1 MSLAALLLLLIV
13 ALSPY
18 FLGPLPKE
26 KPRPTRRRYQTD
38 LEARQSTRPKQR
50 SPRDTEKQ

>member
-13 ALSPY
+13 ALSPH

-38 LEARQSTRPKQR
+38 LEARQSTRPKQC
-50 SPRDTEKQ
+50 SPRNTEKQ